1 MNKLRE
7 DPWNYKLKGI
17 CEPKYHLGGD
27 FFRNKDGTLCYG
39 AQTYI
44 KHLMG
49 NFKIMFGELP
59 KEYNAPMEKG
69 DHPELD
75 LSAL

>member
-1 MNKLRE
+1 
-7 DPWNYKLKGI
+7 
-17 CEPKYHLGGD
+17 
-27 FFRNKDGTLCYG
+27 
-39 AQTYI
+39 
-44 KHLMG
+44 MG